1 MTAAE
6 YLQLVDQVTT
16 GKRTSPV
23 TDDELRK
30 ADIWAKAAIA
40 AALIE
45 TRQETTDGE

>member
-6 YLQLVDQVTT
+6 YLKLIDEVTI

-23 TDDELRK
+23 TDEELRK

-40 AALIE
+40 AAISE
-45 TRQETTDGE
+45 SKEAAAR

>member
-6 YLQLVDQVTT
+6 YLELIDQVTT
-16 GKRTSPV
+16 AKRTSPV

-40 AALIE
+40 AAIKE
-45 TRQETTDGE
+45 TAA